1 MTLRP
6 GESLPLNVL
15 RGEDSSIHRV
25 VVFLQSHE
33 PLGRDLAHVGED
45 APALEGGAAAA
56 RLLLGDAM
64 VQVKSNMDL
73 VILAHL

>member
-15 RGEDSSIHRV
+15 RGEDSPIHRV

-56 RLLLGDAM
+56 RLLLGDAV